1 MRSALL
7 MVAGCV
13 FCLSQPGFADEHF
26 AVSVQFSKP
35 NVTYNAFLHDRN
47 ACLGDASHQG
57 WSSLNPLFPVRATPT
72 YSFVRFSNCMLAK
85 GYKPDPNGFYAA
97 TFSYLTGD
105 QYRLMRL

>member
-7 MVAGCV
+7 VAVGCV
-13 FCLSQPGFADEHF
+13 FCLSQAGFADEQF

-57 WSSLNPLFPVRATPT
+57 WSSLNALYPVRATPT
-72 YSFVRFSNCMLAK
+72 YSFARFSNCMLAK
-85 GYKPDPNGFYAA
+85 GYKPDANGFRAA
-97 TFSYLTGD
+97 TFSHVTGD
-105 QYRLMRL
+105 QYLLTHL